1 MVLKHV
7 SLTLASVYLCRSD
20 GLSVELNIGVAMY
33 FVVLP

>member
-1 MVLKHV
+1 MVQKHV
-7 SLTLASVYLCRSD
+7 SLSLSPLYICV